1 MELKLTKK
9 MKLEDFSSP
18 TKLNPKT
25 SYSLN
30 GLNTLWFPI
39 ISLLEEDYKIY
50 NRYYRL
56 GDLTYDVILKELDFY
71 SDYEDGFN
79 VGVKFSKELLT
90 DIVFVLTDVI
100 DKRKRILKM

>member
-1 MELKLTKK
+1 M
-9 MKLEDFSSP
+9 
-18 TKLNPKT
+18 
-25 SYSLN
+25 
-30 GLNTLWFPI
+30 
-39 ISLLEEDYKIY
+39 EEDYKIY

-56 GDLTYDVILKELDFY
+56 GDLTYDVIFKRIGFY

-100 DKRKRILKM
+100 DKRKKNIKDVMRRGNRKK